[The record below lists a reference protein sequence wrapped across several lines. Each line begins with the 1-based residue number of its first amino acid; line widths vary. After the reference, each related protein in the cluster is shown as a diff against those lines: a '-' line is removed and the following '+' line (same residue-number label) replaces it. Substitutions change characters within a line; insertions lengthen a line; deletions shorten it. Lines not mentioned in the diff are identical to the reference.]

1 MITEHRQ
8 AVGSDD
14 GDLRRLPAKPSRWP
28 WSLDADLHISSPPSR
43 CRHMAASHVRC
54 AACRGMVGADADA
67 PTRAGVIV
75 VLVNVHGT
83 RSQETRRRVSTRIFS
98 FPAHNSSRQ
107 SIGIDLNIRSLFL
120 PLLLL
125 DIRILIANHER
136 CSQSR
141 PSVSFVLGCAIV
153 PPLSYIHSFVNPTQ
167 NK

>member
-1 MITEHRQ
+1 
-8 AVGSDD
+8 
-14 GDLRRLPAKPSRWP
+14 
-28 WSLDADLHISSPPSR
+28 
-43 CRHMAASHVRC
+43 
-54 AACRGMVGADADA
+54 MVGADADA

-83 RSQETRRRVSTRIFS
+83 RSQETRRRVSTRMRIFS

-141 PSVSFVLGCAIV
+141 PSVSFVLGYGR
-153 PPLSYIHSFVNPTQ
+153 PSFVLHTFIW
-167 NK
+167 